1 MGSSF
6 TMVDGEVI
14 MSKVQF
20 VIWFISL
27 DPLKYPDM
35 ESLMVNYMKYLEDRT
50 EYGKI
55 DSLFDGILLG

>member
-14 MSKVQF
+14 MSKVQS

-35 ESLMVNYMKYLEDRT
+35 ARLMVNYMKYIEDRT
-50 EYGKI
+50 EYGNI
-55 DSLFDGILLG
+55 DSLFDRILLG